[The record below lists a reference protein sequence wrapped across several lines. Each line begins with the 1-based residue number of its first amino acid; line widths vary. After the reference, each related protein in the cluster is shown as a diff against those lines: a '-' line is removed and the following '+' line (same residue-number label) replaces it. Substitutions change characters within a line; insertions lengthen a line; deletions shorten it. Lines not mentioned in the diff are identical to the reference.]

1 MSADPSNQSSTN
13 LPANPA
19 QQLPGY
25 LQGIEVPKGSR
36 SAWGM
41 DSYSKPARIIVVQAL
56 SKAPLKPPFKEG
68 DVVLTPKMI
77 KIGDSETPFT
87 ITPIGFFTDFLALNP
102 QGTQP
107 WIKERSFDPASDVG
121 KKAKAFTKVLVPGT
135 TDKFVKYV
143 TNLNFIFFIHGY
155 PDLEEMP
162 IHVSFNRG
170 IYKVGQS
177 FITLIQDRK
186 NAAHFPFCHR
196 YQCLVRPIQGK
207 DNNMFPGLDIKNDS
221 EPWVT
226 EDQYKRYEIRSK
238 ELQDLIL
245 AGAMQTEIDNET
257 GGTDDNAADET
268 KY

>member
-1 MSADPSNQSSTN
+1 MSADTPNN
-13 LPANPA
+13 LPANQA

-25 LQGIEVPKGSR
+25 LQNVEVPKGAH

-41 DSYSKPARIIVVQAL
+41 DSYSKPARIVVVQGL
-56 SKAPLKPPFKEG
+56 SKPPLKPPFIDG
-68 DVVLTPKMI
+68 DVILTPKNI
-77 KIGDSETPFT
+77 KIGDSQTPIT

-107 WIKERSFDPASDVG
+107 WIKERSFDPASDVA
-121 KKAKAFTKVLVPGT
+121 KKAKAFAKVLIPGT

-143 TNLNFIFFIHGY
+143 TNLNFIVFIHGY

-162 IHVSFNRG
+162 VHMSFNRG

-177 FITLIQDRK
+177 FITLIQDRR

-196 YQCLVRPIQGK
+196 YQCLVRQIPGK
-207 DNNMFPGLDIKNDS
+207 DNNNFPGLDIKNDP
-221 EPWVT
+221 EPWCT

-238 ELQDLIL
+238 ELQELIL
-245 AGAMQTEIDNET
+245 AGAMQTEIDNES
-257 GGTDDNAADET
+257 GGTDDNAANET